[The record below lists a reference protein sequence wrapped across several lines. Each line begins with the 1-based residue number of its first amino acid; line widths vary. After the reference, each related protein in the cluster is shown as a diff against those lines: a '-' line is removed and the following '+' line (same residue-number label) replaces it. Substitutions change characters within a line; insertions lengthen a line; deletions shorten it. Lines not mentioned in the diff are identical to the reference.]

1 MPVEG
6 PLPQTGDQHDINADA
21 ERCLRGRCPRDW
33 RLQSLE
39 GTDDY
44 GFDYQVQTT
53 PNQQATDIF
62 RIQLKGTRSP
72 QISADQ
78 AFISITLKASTIRY
92 YDRAVE
98 PVLLVI
104 CDLSVAEDPLD
115 CRLYYAWIR
124 DELDRIQV
132 SDLPAEQKYVT
143 LRAPLANRLTT
154 KTNLASEI
162 ARQNEFSRAGHVL
175 SHHTEQTHP
184 QMPAEDRLS
193 LVQGALQGITAR
205 GGTFI
210 EALAA
215 PADGHWVAPK
225 SGTLAWHLSQA
236 KAELQVNAL
245 NRARTL
251 LDTAEPMLGQATPYE
266 LAEYWSLRGRWE
278 VEEGTDVAAS
288 LAYHRAYQANPLA
301 KYLAA
306 WVEAEIRIR
315 FYSNP
320 ASLDELHALL
330 EGDDPLVVFTK
341 SRLAAIQGDYG
352 SAHRFAEKLPAV
364 EQHSAKALA
373 FWLARDYPAVVT
385 CCEQGL
391 SLGDRQDASHQMLLL
406 LRARAKFTL
415 AHTAVIDPDNATLP
429 ATGLPGVDPGALR
442 DAWTAIEDA
451 VTAIEADGWT
461 SNIEHIADIWS
472 ATALALGKAAS
483 ILPVLTEATRVRP
496 HLTGLR
502 EALRAVATDCRNFEL
517 ALSANDALPPS
528 DTQQLWAVQ
537 LLPELGKYR
546 LCVQRFQDC
555 VTVVDHRHPMWGG
568 AAVAAVLSAQRMV
581 QPDLV
586 HGWLALLQA
595 QPELASFA
603 ARATY
608 HLAIEANP
616 IAKPDALEVL
626 HAAYEQDGQPHDL
639 ALTLLQELDPAV
651 FEQAQ
656 ICVQVA
662 ERISQQS
669 LLSPHLA
676 SRLGVALI
684 TLKEWQALV
693 SLCQD
698 GTIRAEPGDRML
710 AFQALALDHL
720 GRSDEARDLLAGLL
734 AGGSDDEVALD
745 TYVTIATRCGYV
757 HEAIDVAERFL
768 EVAESNDQR
777 RECLRLLYSLTQFA
791 EPTSS
796 RLRALALEFGELV
809 DCNDER
815 QEGGFLVMFLASAI
829 GGADVDLAADRERFR
844 QRAQAFFERFPNS
857 SILRKGELRQ
867 DSSPAECL
875 SAIKALAGITDDR
888 EALQR
893 RLEKALQQGFTA
905 VPFAWRP
912 RLALSGVS
920 DVVHLWELAKLSS
933 WDDLKYHLSM
943 MTDPGRACPT
953 TLELRQRVPLLD
965 LTALLVV
972 HDLGLIEEIIAFFGT
987 IAISKKT
994 LEELVELSSP
1004 LFGSPMRERCLA
1016 LQQALKPH
1024 LGAVLQPSSVTAR
1037 GSTDNSPIL
1046 GRANAEIVDICTT
1059 QPTFRLYS
1067 DDFTFRIF
1075 AAGGAEPDGIC
1086 TLDVLNALVESGQLT
1101 PYGKA
1106 VKIAQLCRWKV
1117 GVLVN
1122 LVDFMALV
1130 PQALFF
1136 AKNVRHGVQLL
1147 DATDDLMALI
1157 AALWDFRLPFSNT
1170 LHHAAA
1176 ILRLLVTVD
1185 KLPDVA
1191 IAALM
1196 QHWFVKAA
1204 MKADAPSQALR
1215 ALCKLIVTSASEEPL
1230 ERARALRLW
1239 RIYLL
1244 LVETHHG
1251 LAIDEARLKAAIR
1264 SLGIECAHLQHSS
1277 PGEGEQVVSALA
1289 NCLTEGAIEQSVFCS
1304 GYSAGLAQLRAGL
1317 A

>member
-44 GFDYQVQTT
+44 GFDFQVQTT

-72 QISADQ
+72 QISSDQ
-78 AFISITLKASTIRY
+78 AFISISLKASTIRY

-104 CDLSVAEDPLD
+104 CDLAVAEDPLD
-115 CRLYYAWIR
+115 CPLYYAWVR

-143 LRAPLANRLTT
+143 LRARLANRLTI

-162 ARQNEFSRAGHVL
+162 ARQNEYSRAGHVL
-175 SHHTEQTHP
+175 SRHTEQTHP
-184 QMPAEDRLS
+184 QMPVEERLS

-215 PADGHWVAPK
+215 PVDGHWLAPK
-225 SGTLAWHLSQA
+225 PGTLAWHLSQA
-236 KAELQVNAL
+236 KAELRVNAL
-245 NRARTL
+245 SGARTL
-251 LDTAEPMLGQATPYE
+251 LDSAELMLGQATSCE
-266 LAEYWSLRGRWE
+266 LAEYWCLRGHWE
-278 VEEGTDVAAS
+278 VEEGTDEAAS
-288 LAYHRAYQANPLA
+288 SAYHRAYQANPLA
-301 KYLAA
+301 KYLTA

-315 FYSNP
+315 FDSNP
-320 ASLDELHALL
+320 ASLDELHTLL

-341 SRLAAIQGDYG
+341 SRLAAIQGDYS
-352 SAHRFAEKLPAV
+352 SAHRFAETLPAV

-373 FWLARDYPAVVT
+373 FWLARDYPAVVA

-391 SLGDRQDASHQMLLL
+391 SFGDRQGASHHMLLL

-442 DAWTAIEDA
+442 DAWTAIEAA
-451 VTAIEADGWT
+451 VTALRTAGWT
-461 SNIEHIADIWS
+461 SNIEHIADIWP

-483 ILPVLTEATRVRP
+483 ILPLLTEATRIRP
-496 HLTGLR
+496 HLPGIR
-502 EALRAVATDCRNFEL
+502 EALRAVAADCRNFEL

-528 DTQQLWAVQ
+528 DTQQLWAV
-537 LLPELGKYR
+537 LLSQELGKHR
-546 LCVQRFQDC
+546 LCVQHFQRC
-555 VTVVDHRHPMWGG
+555 VSTVDHRHPMWGA
-568 AAVAAVLSAQRMV
+568 AAVAAILSAQRMV

-586 HGWLALLQA
+586 HAWLAFLQA
-595 QPELASFA
+595 HAELAGFA
-603 ARATY
+603 AQATY
-608 HLAIEANP
+608 YLAIEDSP
-616 IAKPDALEVL
+616 IAKQEALEVL
-626 HAAYEQDGQPHDL
+626 HAAYEQGGQPHDL

-656 ICVQVA
+656 LCVQVA
-662 ERISQQS
+662 QRITRQS

-698 GTIRAEPGDRML
+698 GSIRAEPGDRML
-710 AFQALALDHL
+710 AFEALALDHL
-720 GRSDEARDLLAGLL
+720 GRSNEARDRLAGLL
-734 AGGSDDEVALD
+734 AGGSDDQVALD
-745 TYVTIATRCGYV
+745 KYVTIATRCGYV
-757 HEAIDVAERFL
+757 HEAIDAAERFL
-768 EVAESNDQR
+768 EVAESKDQR
-777 RECLRLLYSLTQFA
+777 RECLRLLYSLIQFA
-791 EPTSS
+791 DPTSS
-796 RLRALALEFGELV
+796 RLRALALEVGELV

-815 QEGGFLVMFLASAI
+815 QEGGYLVMFIASAM
-829 GGADVDLAADRERFR
+829 GGVDVDLAADRERFQ
-844 QRAQAFFERFPNS
+844 QRAQAFFKKFPNS
-857 SILRKGELRQ
+857 SILRKGELRA
-867 DSSPAECL
+867 DSTPAECL

-893 RLEKALQQGFTA
+893 RLEKAMQQGFTA

-933 WDDLKYHLSM
+933 RDDLKYHLSM
-943 MTDPGRACPT
+943 MTDPDRPCPSA
-953 TLELRQRVPLLD
+953 LDLRQRVPILD

-972 HDLGLIEEIIAFFGT
+972 HDLGLIEELIAFFGT
-987 IAISKKT
+987 IAISKIT

-1024 LGAVLQPSSVTAR
+1024 LGAILQPSSVTMQSKA
-1037 GSTDNSPIL
+1037 DHPPVL

-1059 QPTFRLYS
+1059 RPTQFRLYS
-1067 DDFTFRIF
+1067 DDSTFRIF
-1075 AAGGAEPDGIC
+1075 AAGGAEPDGTC
-1086 TLDVLNALVESGQLT
+1086 TLDVLNALVEAGQLT
-1101 PYGKA
+1101 PHGKA

-1122 LVDFMALV
+1122 LVDFMALI
-1130 PQALFF
+1130 PPALFT
-1136 AKNVRHGVQLL
+1136 AKNVRHGVQII
-1147 DATDDLMALI
+1147 DAADDLMEMI
-1157 AALWDFRLPFSNT
+1157 AALWDFRLPFSKN

-1176 ILRLLVTVD
+1176 ILRLLITVD
-1185 KLPDVA
+1185 RMSDVA

-1204 MKADAPSQALR
+1204 MKSDAPSQAVR
-1215 ALCKLIVTSASEEPL
+1215 ALCQLAVTAAREEPL
-1230 ERARALRLW
+1230 EPAWALRLW

-1251 LAIDEARLKAAIR
+1251 PGIDDARFQTAIR
-1264 SLGIECAHLQHSS
+1264 SLGIECARLQHTS
-1277 PGEGEQVVSALA
+1277 PGEGEQAVSALA
-1289 NCLTEGAIEQSVFCS
+1289 NCLTKGAIEQSLFCS
-1304 GYSAGLAQLRAGL
+1304 GYSAGLAGL